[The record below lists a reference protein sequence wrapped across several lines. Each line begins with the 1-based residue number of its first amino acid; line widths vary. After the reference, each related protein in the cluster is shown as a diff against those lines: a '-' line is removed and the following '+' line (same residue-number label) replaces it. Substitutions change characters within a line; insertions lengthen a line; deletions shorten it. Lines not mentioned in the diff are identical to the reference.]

1 MIAQYKQPKTGN
13 LFIKKSHLMVFI
25 SKKNETASFCCILMA
40 FCQSIVKDWALT
52 LNLLV
57 LSNLASLKQSNKN
70 CVLNCQM
77 SEMAKK

>member
-1 MIAQYKQPKTGN
+1 
-13 LFIKKSHLMVFI
+13 
-25 SKKNETASFCCILMA
+25 MA

-70 CVLNCQM
+70 CMLNCQM
-77 SEMAKK
+77 SEMTKSSLYPKQSFNPNEEYA